1 MSKQLVNCHI
11 DMSNTSEFLYAH
23 VDLNDVKVG
32 PGDAVL
38 VHNPIVDIEYGE
50 ILSYSRTATVSKA
63 GIFSR
68 LWVYLTARL
77 EITMLYE
84 VSFSTTR
91 FSKAKRYPRP
101 SEKQEISPLILQE
114 GVKA

>member
-1 MSKQLVNCHI
+1 MSKQLVNCQI
-11 DMSNTSEFLYAH
+11 EMSNTSEFLYAH
-23 VDLNDVKVG
+23 VDLNGIKVG

-63 GIFSR
+63 SIFSR
-68 LWVYLTARL
+68 LWIYLTARL

-101 SEKQEISPLILQE
+101 SMTQEISPIILHE
-114 GVKA
+114 GIKV

>member
-1 MSKQLVNCHI
+1 MSKQLVDCHI
-11 DMSNTSEFLYAH
+11 NMSNTSEFLYAH
-23 VDLNDVKVG
+23 VYLNGVKVG

-91 FSKAKRYPRP
+91 FSKAKRYPRQDM
-101 SEKQEISPLILQE
+101 KHDASPIILHE
-114 GVKA
+114 GVKV

>member
-23 VDLNDVKVG
+23 VDLNGIKVG

-84 VSFSTTR
+84 VSFSTTC
-91 FSKAKRYPRP
+91 FSKARKYPRP
-101 SEKQEISPLILQE
+101 SMKQEISPIILHE
-114 GVKA
+114 GIKV